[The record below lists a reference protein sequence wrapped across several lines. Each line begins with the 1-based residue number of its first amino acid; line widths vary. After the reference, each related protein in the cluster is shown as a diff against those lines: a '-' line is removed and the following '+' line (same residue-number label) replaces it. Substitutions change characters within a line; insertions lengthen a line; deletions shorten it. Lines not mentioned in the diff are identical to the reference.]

1 MSPDLVLNDRY
12 RLVQPVAT
20 GGMGEVWTARDER
33 TGRDVAVKLLRE
45 DLPADVAARERFTAE
60 ARYAAAL
67 RHEGIARVYDH
78 GAHRGRAYLVM
89 ELVPGEPLSAVLA
102 RVGRLT
108 AWRTLDLVAQT
119 ARALAAA
126 HRAGIVH
133 RDVKPGNLLVTA
145 DGTVKITDFGIARG
159 PEPAGVTAAGRVMG
173 SVRYL
178 SPEQATGQEL
188 TPAVDLY
195 ALGVVAFE
203 CLAGRVPF
211 DGDTT
216 VDIALKHVREAPPR
230 LPDDVPADVRALVF
244 ALLAK
249 EPAERF
255 GGDADRVAERAA
267 ALRDALPPPAPP
279 AAASGTAPE
288 TPPDISGNPDDPS
301 PLPRGSPEF
310 ARGSPRFPR
319 GSPGRPGDPQRAP
332 GTPTESP
339 EFDDSIT
346 PGNLRVGDMPGQGR
360 TAPAHRTQA
369 GAPTREPGR
378 PGGLDPRGSVL
389 AGPGSRGLRP
399 QGLASARPVRD
410 DREPRPGPRATTPYR
425 SASPSEKSTTD
436 PTGAA
441 PGPPKPAPAPTGR
454 TTTPSTPSPD
464 PSHVHRGG
472 LGSEDKV

>member
-1 MSPDLVLNDRY
+1 MSRDLVLNDRY

-45 DLPADVAARERFTAE
+45 DVPPDVAAPERFAAE
-60 ARYAAAL
+60 ARCAEVL

-78 GAHRGRAYLVM
+78 GTHSGRAYLVM

-159 PEPAGVTAAGRVMG
+159 PESAGVTAAGRVMG

-216 VDIALKHVREAPPR
+216 VDTALKHVREAPPR
-230 LPDDVPADVRALVF
+230 LPDDVPADVQALVF
-244 ALLAK
+244 TLLAK

-255 GGDADRVAERAA
+255 GGDAGRVAERAA
-267 ALRDALPPPAPP
+267 ALRDALPPPVPPGAAPV
-279 AAASGTAPE
+279 TAPE
-288 TPPDISGNPDDPS
+288 PRPGISDNQHDS
-301 PLPRGSPEF
+301 PRRPRGSPEF
-310 ARGSPRFPR
+310 VRGSPRFPR

-339 EFDDSIT
+339 ELDDSFT
-346 PGNLRVGDMPGQGR
+346 PGNLRVGDMPEQGR
-360 TAPAHRTQA
+360 TAPAHRSRA
-369 GAPTREPGR
+369 GAPIREPGR
-378 PGGLDPRGSVL
+378 PGGLDLRGSAP
-389 AGPGSRGLRP
+389 AGPGARGLRP
-399 QGLASARPVRD
+399 VGLASARPVRD

-425 SASPSEKSTTD
+425 SASPSTEADHRSDRDRPRPEASTRTD
-436 PTGAA
+436 GEDHDSVNSEPGSLARPPRGA
-441 PGPPKPAPAPTGR
+441 R
-454 TTTPSTPSPD
+454 F
-464 PSHVHRGG
+464 
-472 LGSEDKV
+472 